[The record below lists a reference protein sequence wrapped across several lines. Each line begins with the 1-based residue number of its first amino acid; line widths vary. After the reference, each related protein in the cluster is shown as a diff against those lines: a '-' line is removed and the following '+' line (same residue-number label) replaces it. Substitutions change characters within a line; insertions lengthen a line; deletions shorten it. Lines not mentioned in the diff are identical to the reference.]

1 MNKPDST
8 HLKNSLLTLKDA
20 VVDFATPYVKQAQA
34 LPLPKLLG
42 WCIVGAL
49 LIAIL
54 PLALFLFFAF
64 LVGKAVFGGQ
74 PKADNCKAPAQLN
87 HVIVDDPAR
96 EPS

>member
-1 MNKPDST
+1 MSKPDST
-8 HLKNSLLTLKDA
+8 RVKNSLFELKDA
-20 VVDFATPYVKQAQA
+20 LVDFATPYVKQAVA
-34 LPLPKLLG
+34 FALPKLLG

-64 LVGKAVFGGQ
+64 LVFKAVFAAKPDVGNGT
-74 PKADNCKAPAQLN
+74 APAQLN

-96 EPS
+96 DPS